1 VGVGGLPPQEV
12 NATFSDI
19 LQHFDLGFTGAAEAR
34 KGRFSVAA
42 DLVWEKISAESG
54 TPLGIIAD
62 KVELTTDMVMATGV
76 AGYSLISSEE
86 ANLDVIAGA
95 RLWSITNDLE
105 IKGGKIGSASAD
117 DNQTWID
124 PVVGFKGRANLT
136 PDIYVMGW
144 GLVGGFGVS
153 SKFMWDAMAGVGYD
167 FNKNFSM
174 TVGYRGV
181 GDDYRNNGFVY
192 DIVQS
197 GPIVGFYFNF

>member
-1 VGVGGLPPQEV
+1 MPHAKLLGWTPVTRVQRRKAIRSWAAGIDGDVGVGGLPPQEV

-42 DLVWEKISAESG
+42 DLVWAKISAESG

-153 SKFMWDAMAGVGYD
+153 SSSCGTPWRVSD
-167 FNKNFSM
+167 M
-174 TVGYRGV
+174 TSTRIS
-181 GDDYRNNGFVY
+181 R
-192 DIVQS
+192 
-197 GPIVGFYFNF
+197 